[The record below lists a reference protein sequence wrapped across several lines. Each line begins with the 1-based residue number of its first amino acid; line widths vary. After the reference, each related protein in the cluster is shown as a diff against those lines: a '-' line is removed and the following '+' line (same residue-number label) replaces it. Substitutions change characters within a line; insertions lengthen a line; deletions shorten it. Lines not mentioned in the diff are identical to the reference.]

1 MPTTE
6 LRSEVEINAPA
17 AEVYRVLT
25 ELERYHEWN
34 PFIPSIAGRL
44 AVGEHLK
51 LEVSLPEGKSYLLK
65 PTVTRVV
72 ENAELR
78 WHGAYLFPFLLEAE
92 HFFLVIERGE
102 RLTRVV
108 QGENFSG
115 LLLRFAGSTLT
126 LTARGF
132 VYMNQA
138 LKKRVEG
145 RLAGAGAPAQKDM

>member
-17 AEVYRVLT
+17 GHVYRVLS
-25 ELERYHEWN
+25 EFARYHEWN
-34 PFIPSIAGRL
+34 PFITSIAGKL
-44 AVGEHLK
+44 AVGEELC
-51 LEVSLPEGKSYLLK
+51 LEVSLPEGKTHLLK
-65 PTVTRVV
+65 PRITQLI

-78 WHGAYLFPFLLEAE
+78 WQGSYLLPFLLSAE
-92 HFFLVIERGE
+92 HFFLVQARGE

-115 LLLRFAGSTLT
+115 SLLRFAGNALT
-126 LTARGF
+126 LTARGS

-138 LKKRVEG
+138 LKKRAEG
-145 RLAGAGAPAQKDM
+145 TLVPLV